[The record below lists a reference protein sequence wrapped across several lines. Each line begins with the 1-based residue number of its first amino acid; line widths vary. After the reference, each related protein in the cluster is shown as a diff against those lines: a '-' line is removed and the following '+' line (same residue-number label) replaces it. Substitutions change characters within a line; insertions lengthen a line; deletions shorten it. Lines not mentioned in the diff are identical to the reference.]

1 MYLFVASGRRAL
13 TASVLNDGMSHHD
26 ALLEAARRLILE
38 KGFAA
43 TTARDLVS
51 ASGTNLGSIGYHFGS
66 REALLN
72 QAIEELFDEWT
83 ELLAGAA
90 FSEEGAPP
98 LERVTASWKA
108 TLATL
113 GEHQALV
120 RAFIEALAHAERSPA
135 FRGQMRDHY
144 RRSRRNVA
152 RLVEAA
158 LGPDAVAKGADPMVI
173 ALFLMAVFD
182 GLAVQFRIAPEDT
195 PSGEQLVDALT
206 AALAAALEQDPD
218 MPGDA
223 SDAGGASA
231 SSAGA

>member
-1 MYLFVASGRRAL
+1 
-13 TASVLNDGMSHHD
+13 MSHRD

-51 ASGTNLGSIGYHFGS
+51 ASDTNLGSIGYHFGS

-90 FSEEGAPP
+90 FSEQDAPP
-98 LERVTASWKA
+98 LERVTASWKT

-113 GEHQALV
+113 DEHHALI
-120 RAFIEALAHAERSPA
+120 RAFIEALAHAERSPE
-135 FRGQMRDHY
+135 FREQMRDHY
-144 RRSRRNVA
+144 RRSQRTVA

-158 LGPDAVAKGADPMVI
+158 LGPDAVARGADPMVV
-173 ALFLMAVFD
+173 ALFLIAVFD
-182 GLAVQFRIAPEDT
+182 GLAVQFRIAPEET
-195 PSGEQLVDALT
+195 PTGEQLVGALV
-206 AALAAALEQDPD
+206 AARAAALEQ
-218 MPGDA
+218 GT
-223 SDAGGASA
+223 GGN
-231 SSAGA
+231 

>member
-1 MYLFVASGRRAL
+1 
-13 TASVLNDGMSHHD
+13 MSHRD

-43 TTARDLVS
+43 TTARDLVA

-66 REALLN
+66 REALLSR
-72 QAIEELFDEWT
+72 AIEELFDEWT

-90 FSEEGAPP
+90 FSGEATSP

-113 GEHQALV
+113 DEHRALI

-135 FRGQMRDHY
+135 FRRQMRDHY

-158 LGPDAVAKGADPMVI
+158 LGPDAVAEGADPMVV
-173 ALFLMAVFD
+173 ALFLIAVFD
-182 GLAVQFRIAPEDT
+182 GLAIQARIAPEDT
-195 PSGEQLVDALT
+195 PGGEELVDALT
-206 AALAAALEQDPD
+206 AARAAALQQVPD
-218 MPGDA
+218 LPGELA
-223 SDAGGASA
+223 SPSDVKEPPRREKRRGP
-231 SSAGA
+231 